1 MRRARAL
8 LKLTVLTAAIVLSG
22 SFDGAAICNGNT
34 NAFFQRAEDKQRAAA
49 SVEEGVA
56 ALNRNET
63 AAAKSSFDRA
73 LRDDPNN
80 ELAHTYLGIIADRGG
95 HLAEAERHFR
105 AAANGSPASPAAHNN
120 YGVVLVRLGKPDQAA
135 REFETSLRLNPAQAG
150 PLVNL
155 AQIRFSNGTSEGLR
169 AARELFERARNI
181 APDAEI
187 ARALVIIALRLKDP
201 GAASVYYRDYQQRI
215 NSAPATIGST
225 ALRAELG
232 IALLAAGLVKEAN
245 SELEAVV
252 ASDPTNVDHI
262 ILLARSYQAL
272 KDIKAAGRTLESAVA
287 RGIDVARVYAA
298 LAEIYEASGYV
309 ENAIPAM
316 RLAIQRDP
324 RNESYRFRYGMLLTD
339 TRAPEAAV
347 IRLNEALK
355 DFPQSS
361 KLLFALGV
369 AHFKNKKHDQAAIA
383 FRKAIDLEPKFAS
396 ALAYLG
402 LTDDETGRYAEA
414 VALYKRA
421 LAADEKLA
429 AAHYLLA
436 NALLRDPNGDLYV
449 AEKHL
454 VRAVE
459 IDPTFSPGRLALAR
473 VYMRTERFE
482 QAAPQLEAVVAA
494 EPNLTE
500 ALYQLSRVYVRL
512 KRKEDAEKT
521 LAAFKRLSDDEKKQE
536 LTERKE
542 LVRRLANVIF

>member
-1 MRRARAL
+1 MSGGRAL
-8 LKLTVLTAAIVLSG
+8 LKFIVITVVMVLP
-22 SFDGAAICNGNT
+22 AICYGNQ
-34 NAFFQRAEDKQRAAA
+34 NPSVQRSQNKQRAATLI
-49 SVEEGVA
+49 EQGVA

-63 AAAKSSFDRA
+63 DAAKSSFNRA
-73 LRDDPNN
+73 LQDDPNN
-80 ELAHTYLGIIADRGG
+80 ELAHTYLGIIADRAGN
-95 HLAEAERHFR
+95 LVEAERHFR
-105 AAANGSPASPAAHNN
+105 AAATGSPASPAAHNN
-120 YGVVLVRLGKPDQAA
+120 YGVILVRLGKPDQAA
-135 REFETSLRLNPAQAG
+135 SEFETSLRLNPAQAG
-150 PLVNL
+150 ALVNL
-155 AQIRFSNGTSEGLR
+155 AQIRFSSGTSNGLQ
-169 AARELFERARNI
+169 AARDLFERARNI

-187 ARALVIIALRLKDP
+187 ARALVVIALRLKDRN
-201 GAASVYYRDYQQRI
+201 AAAAYYHDYQQQI
-215 NSAPATIGST
+215 NRAPENISST
-225 ALRAELG
+225 TMRAELAT
-232 IALLAAGLVKEAN
+232 ALLAAGLRKEAN
-245 SELEAVV
+245 SELQAVV

-272 KDIKAAGRTLESAVA
+272 NDIKSAGRTLESAVA
-287 RGIDVARVYAA
+287 RGIDVARIYAA
-298 LAEIYEASGYV
+298 LAEVYEAAGYV

-339 TRAPEAAV
+339 SRAPEAAV

-355 DFPQSS
+355 DFPQSP

-369 AHFKNKKHDQAAIA
+369 AHFKNKKHDEAAIA
-383 FRKAIDLEPKFAS
+383 FQQASDLDPKFAS

-402 LTDDETGRYAEA
+402 LTYEETGRSAEA

-421 LAADEKLA
+421 LAGDEKLA

-436 NALLRDPNGDLYV
+436 SALLRDPNGDLAV

-454 VRAVE
+454 LRAIE

-500 ALYQLSRVYVRL
+500 ALYQLSRVYTRL
-512 KRKEDAEKT
+512 KRKEDADKT
-521 LAAFKRLSDDEKKQE
+521 LAIFKRLSDNEKKQE

-542 LVRRLANVIF
+542 LVRRLANVKF

>member
-1 MRRARAL
+1 M
-8 LKLTVLTAAIVLSG
+8 TAAMVLSWTVA
-22 SFDGAAICNGNT
+22 GAATCQANT
-34 NAFFQRAEDKQRAAA
+34 DFFFQRADNKQQVATLI
-49 SVEEGVA
+49 EKGVA
-56 ALNRNET
+56 ALGRNET
-63 AAAKSSFDRA
+63 AAAKSFFTRA
-73 LRDDPNN
+73 LQHDPKN

-95 HLAEAERHFR
+95 NLAEAERHFR
-105 AAANGSPASPAAHNN
+105 AAATSSPASPSAHNN
-120 YGVVLVRLGKPDQAA
+120 YGVILVRLGKSDQAA
-135 REFETSLRLNPAQAG
+135 SEFETSLRLNPQQSGA
-150 PLVNL
+150 LVNL
-155 AQIRFSNGTSEGLR
+155 AQIRFSSGTVDGLR
-169 AARELFERARNI
+169 AARDLFERARKI

-187 ARALVIIALRLKDP
+187 ARALVVISLRLTDLK
-201 GAASVYYRDYQQRI
+201 AAAVYYQEYQQQVAG
-215 NSAPATIGST
+215 APANISSP
-225 ALRAELG
+225 AMRAELG
-232 IALLAAGLVKEAN
+232 TALLAAGLFREAK

-252 ASDPTNVDHI
+252 DSDPTNINHI

-272 KDIKAAGRTLESAVA
+272 KDIPAAGRTLESAVA
-287 RGIDVARVYAA
+287 RGIDAAPVYAA
-298 LAEIYEASGYV
+298 LAEVYEASGHV

-355 DFPQSS
+355 EFPQSP

-369 AHFKNKKHDQAAIA
+369 AHFKNKKHDQAAVA
-383 FRKAIDLEPKFAS
+383 FQQAIDADPKFAT

-402 LTDDETGRYAEA
+402 LTYDETGKSAEA

-436 NALLRDPNGDLYV
+436 NALLRDSNGDLAR
-449 AEKHL
+449 AERHL
-454 VRAVE
+454 LRAVE

-512 KRKEDAEKT
+512 KRKEDADKT
-521 LAAFKRLSDDEKKQE
+521 LAAFKQLSDKEKEQE

-542 LVRRLANVIF
+542 LVRRLANVKF